1 MPETQA
7 DCPIFLRKT
16 YAMIDSCDP
25 SIACWSEDGKTF
37 IVKNTSIFEK
47 QTIPTFFKH
56 SKFSSFVRQLNF
68 YGFRKIKYSDTL
80 VIDKKLE
87 AETAN
92 YWRFKHDKFQRGK
105 PELLSKIKRSN
116 GQSTTTSSGKTEDA
130 NLKSEVTTLKKR
142 IEAMTKNID
151 DLTSLV
157 EQVTLNQDIPVKE
170 EVGNKRKKVE
180 LENFDNVRPDEA
192 LSAGMVDLEEDLE
205 ILAEA
210 PLSAVPPP
218 APPRRQGSELSQ
230 LSDDDFVDHLFTA
243 FGDDEGGASLGEL
256 SPMEIEPVRSA
267 DEKNNS
273 PDPVLMKSLSDAL
286 SLLPREVQEMI
297 VNRLI
302 ASITGTASL
311 DKDIG
316 SAVTSLSDTKKEA
329 ATPSQVPPSPVLGAK
344 PEPEIPISLAAAT
357 LAAFL
362 SHYGTTVKDKAVQK
376 SLQKAAVPIP
386 IHA

>member
-1 MPETQA
+1 M
-7 DCPIFLRKT
+7 
-16 YAMIDSCDP
+16 
-25 SIACWSEDGKTF
+25 
-37 IVKNTSIFEK
+37 
-47 QTIPTFFKH
+47 
-56 SKFSSFVRQLNF
+56 
-68 YGFRKIKYSDTL
+68 
-80 VIDKKLE
+80 IDKKLE

-105 PELLSKIKRSN
+105 PELLTEIKRSN
-116 GQSTTTSSGKTEDA
+116 GQTSTTSGGGKTEDA

-157 EQVTLNQDIPVKE
+157 EKVTLNQDIPMKE

-180 LENFDNVRPDEA
+180 LVKFDNIRPDEA
-192 LSAGMVDLEEDLE
+192 FSAGMVDLDEDLT
-205 ILAEA
+205 ILPEA
-210 PLSAVPPP
+210 PLSAVPSQ
-218 APPRRQGSELSQ
+218 APPRRQASELSQ

-243 FGDDEGGASLGEL
+243 FGNEDGGASLGEL
-256 SPMEIEPVRSA
+256 TPMELEPPRSM
-267 DEKNNS
+267 DEKDNS
-273 PDPVLMKSLSDAL
+273 PDPELMNRLSDAL
-286 SLLPREVQEMI
+286 TLLPREVQEMI

-316 SAVTSLSDTKKEA
+316 SAVTSLADTKKKA

-344 PEPEIPISLAAAT
+344 PEQEVPISLAAAT